1 MGGSAR
7 QGGTER
13 GLGVCRVRV
22 KVPYARERDR
32 GTKRERERDREGN
45 VHTARFFLL
54 IYIFAY
60 TLIPLLPIKMI
71 K

>member
-7 QGGTER
+7 QGRTEK

-32 GTKRERERDREGN
+32 ETERERGIERVTCTQPG
-45 VHTARFFLL
+45 FSFLF
-54 IYIFAY
+54 IYLHI
-60 TLIPLLPIKMI
+60 L
-71 K
+71 

>member
-7 QGGTER
+7 HGGTLR
-13 GLGVCRVRV
+13 GLGLCRVRV

-32 GTKRERERDREGN
+32 EIVRERYREGN

-60 TLIPLLPIKMI
+60 TLIALLPIKMI